1 MSDSN
6 EDSSFIANLKAD
18 LPASIVVFLV
28 AVPLCLGIALASNAP
43 PIAGIIAG
51 IMGGIVVGAI
61 SGSPL
66 GVSGPAAGL
75 AVIVAN
81 AIGELDTYEMFLTA
95 VVLSGVIQALLGVA
109 RAGIIGYYF
118 PNAVIKGMLSG
129 IGILL
134 IWKQIPHALGDDKD
148 PEGDWSFWQVDGHN
162 TLSEAFYA
170 MQNLKVGAL
179 IIAGVCLAILILWEQ
194 QFMKK
199 IALFKIIQGPLVA
212 VAAGIGLGLAF
223 GGGSLALQ
231 PSMFVDIP
239 AVEGGVTSLMT
250 FPDFSAIGN
259 YRVWVIAATIAVV
272 ASLETL
278 LCVEAT
284 DKLDPQKRI
293 TPTNRELFAQGAG
306 NIASGMIGG
315 LPVTQVIVRSSAN
328 IQSGGRTKASAILHG
343 FFILIAVLALP
354 FVLNMI
360 PMASLAAILLVVGYK
375 LAKPALFKQIYAQG
389 LPQFVPYMVTVL
401 GIVFIDM
408 LWGLGLGL
416 TVAVFFILYT
426 NLKTPFYFQVENHK
440 AGEPY
445 RFELSEDV
453 SFLNKASIMNSLKL
467 IPNGST
473 VIFDGT
479 RTIRIDDDVMEIFQ
493 QFKEEAP
500 ERNIELKIEGL
511 ETKRPTNP
519 LQALKTVVAKP

>member
-1 MSDSN
+1 M
-6 EDSSFIANLKAD
+6 
-18 LPASIVVFLV
+18 
-28 AVPLCLGIALASNAP
+28 
-43 PIAGIIAG
+43 
-51 IMGGIVVGAI
+51 
-61 SGSPL
+61 
-66 GVSGPAAGL
+66 
-75 AVIVAN
+75 
-81 AIGELDTYEMFLTA
+81 
-95 VVLSGVIQALLGVA
+95 
-109 RAGIIGYYF
+109 
-118 PNAVIKGMLSG
+118 
-129 IGILL
+129 
-134 IWKQIPHALGDDKD
+134 
-148 PEGDWSFWQVDGHN
+148 
-162 TLSEAFYA
+162 
-170 MQNLKVGAL
+170 
-179 IIAGVCLAILILWEQ
+179 
-194 QFMKK
+194 
-199 IALFKIIQGPLVA
+199 
-212 VAAGIGLGLAF
+212 
-223 GGGSLALQ
+223 
-231 PSMFVDIP
+231 
-239 AVEGGVTSLMT
+239 
-250 FPDFSAIGN
+250 
-259 YRVWVIAATIAVV
+259 
-272 ASLETL
+272 
-278 LCVEAT
+278 EAT

-416 TVAVFFILYT
+416 AVAVFFILYT